1 MNSHILIQSS
11 KEDIYYCKKCGKLSY
26 KGKICQNLPF
36 RCLNTF
42 NLDPLKIKYR
52 PITAIA
58 NYNLSNH
65 IKYLECKNKGIS
77 KIKSLTNDFGL
88 KSMILY
94 KAINFMNQIYLDNKV
109 SLEYIDIIA
118 SLCVLLVTDYNE
130 CCFPSII
137 EEYLTKDQK
146 DILYGCYYE
155 EDCINNNN
163 NNNNKDNCINIENDN
178 DKCNGLISI
187 KDKNKLIKHKSN
199 LNGLFRYIKK
209 NVNNFKY
216 WEIMCLKYLNYD
228 LGKYTAYDY
237 LILFFKLGI
246 FFCDEN
252 VDIID
257 KLKYCVKILDYI
269 ILNKCSCD
277 FSQYTFAMSIIKIVL
292 ENDNFFDKKI
302 FKYIYGVDLSKKK
315 YINCSNLIKN
325 ILNLAVKI
333 DSIKSLNYVINF
345 NKINHSN
352 QIFMNNLIN
361 VDGENIFI
369 GNNEF
374 LTNGKINQTNGFQ
387 KPIKKHKSE
396 KTIDGFEENDKTENN
411 NFFVYNN
418 NNINFDGMK
427 NNLINNNNIIINNNI
442 INNNININNK
452 NFNLQKFYNNK
463 CNNNSIGNKIEI
475 NDRNNFCYFRIND
488 KIINNFNNNNDF
500 P

>member
-1 MNSHILIQSS
+1 MNSHILIHST
-11 KEDIYYCKKCGKLSY
+11 KEDICYCQKCGKLSY

-36 RCLNTF
+36 KCINTF
-42 NLDPLKIKYR
+42 NIDPLKIKYR
-52 PITAIA
+52 PFTTLADYKIP
-58 NYNLSNH
+58 SH

-77 KIKSLTNDFGL
+77 KIKSLTNNFGL

-94 KAINFMNQIYLDNKV
+94 KAINFMNQIYLDNEV
-109 SLEYIDIIA
+109 SLEYMDIIA

-130 CCFPSII
+130 CCIPSIF
-137 EEYLTKDQK
+137 EEYLTKDQR
-146 DILYGCYYE
+146 DILYGCCY
-155 EDCINNNN
+155 
-163 NNNNKDNCINIENDN
+163 ENDDSN
-178 DKCNGLISI
+178 NVKSNGLIPF
-187 KDKNKLIKHKSN
+187 KNKEERIKHKSN

-237 LILFFKLGI
+237 LILFFELGI
-246 FFCDEN
+246 FFCEEN

-292 ENDNFFDKKI
+292 ENDNFFDKKV

-333 DSIKSLNYVINF
+333 DSIKSLNYSINF
-345 NKINHSN
+345 NKINNCN
-352 QIFMNNLIN
+352 QISFNKFIN
-361 VDGENIFI
+361 ADGQNIFI
-369 GNNEF
+369 SQNHF
-374 LTNGKINQTNGFQ
+374 LPNGKINQSNHS
-387 KPIKKHKSE
+387 KKVVKNYKS
-396 KTIDGFEENDKTENN
+396 DKTQDKIGESNKIGNN

-418 NNINFDGMK
+418 KNIHFDGI
-427 NNLINNNNIIINNNI
+427 NHNLINNNSIIINNNI
-442 INNNININNK
+442 INNNIKINNRNIN
-452 NFNLQKFYNNK
+452 LQNFYNNNY
-463 CNNNSIGNKIEI
+463 NNNIIGNKIGI
-475 NDRNNFCYFRIND
+475 NNNNFFYFNVKD
-488 KIINNFNNNNDF
+488 KIINNSNNNNKNF